1 MKECLNCN
9 KSFDEKRDSAK
20 YCSGNCRVKWNRK
33 NPKKE
38 KKLSELQQIKV
49 MYNILIKKI
58 DDLALHTVSL
68 PLDKFKQN
76 FSDVVPQIEINPK
89 IAIKKTSAHWV
100 ELRRECQDANDFAKW
115 IEDLENDQFLTI
127 REKSQIKQTV

>member
-1 MKECLNCN
+1 
-9 KSFDEKRDSAK
+9 
-20 YCSGNCRVKWNRK
+20 
-33 NPKKE
+33 
-38 KKLSELQQIKV
+38 

-89 IAIKKTSAHWV
+89 IAIKKTPAHWI